1 MVLLS
6 SFGPLSNAID
16 MAPLTHITVPTI
28 FAILLKLPIL
38 IFSNLFNYKKKKKQR
53 INYTLI
59 LKYEVQELEI

>member
-38 IFSNLFNYKKKKKQR
+38 IFSNLFNYKKKKQR